1 MQNVVAFFKDNRNV
15 FSYVF
20 FLTLVA
26 HGFFL
31 FNGNYSHDSL
41 VFYHENDTENLG
53 RIGQALVYF
62 FRGIAISPV
71 LIGALS
77 ILWNALFLILFFKLF
92 KLQDRLLQFITS
104 ALIITAFTHTYITAT
119 FVYIADLIAL
129 AECCVIFSVF
139 LIKRYSF
146 KSALLPA
153 AIILSFAI
161 SIYQI
166 HLQVFCCLCAF
177 VLLLELIENKD
188 LKAISKVLFKY
199 ILVALISLVLY
210 KIALSC
216 YLSLSGTV
224 LSKSYNSI
232 ANVGD
237 YSSLG
242 QILNLIVSSITFVYS
257 TYLRYPSYSY
267 QLSAL
272 IIYAILLINI
282 YLVYKETQAHKA
294 RFLLSLAFL
303 LIALPLATDFVFI
316 ISKGVM
322 HGLMKFSFTLLLTL
336 TLVLL
341 QRQFDGQKPNN
352 LGCDLDKTSSS
363 KNYLCLIFTK
373 YNLVSIL
380 LLVFVANSI
389 IFSNSVYIKKY
400 LDDKAT
406 LSVVTRIL
414 DRMESFDEYDQKTTP
429 VCFVGSLFTN
439 KDILAGRSI
448 IKDINKFEHTGLF
461 SNFSIT
467 GIPTRYF
474 QNILNYKIVDCDLDR
489 KELKEIADRNHM
501 QPFPKT
507 SSVKLIDGRMMVKLS
522 DCMARTR
529 SEAYR
534 KCNFRD

>member
-1 MQNVVAFFKDNRNV
+1 MQNIVAFLKHNKNV
-15 FSYVF
+15 FYYVF

-41 VFYHENDTENLG
+41 VFYHANDTENLG

-62 FRGIAISPV
+62 FRGTAISPV

-77 ILWNALFLILFFKLF
+77 IFWNSLFLILFFKVF
-92 KLQDRLLQFITS
+92 KLTDRLLQFIAS
-104 ALIITAFTHTYITAT
+104 ALVVTAFTHTYITAT
-119 FVYIADLIAL
+119 FVYIADLVAL
-129 AECCVIFSVF
+129 AECSVMLSVF
-139 LIKRYSF
+139 LIQRYGF
-146 KSALLPA
+146 KTVFIPA
-153 AIILSFAI
+153 SICLSFAI

-177 VLLLELIENKD
+177 VLLLNLIDNRS
-188 LKAISKVLFKY
+188 LKNIAKVFLKY
-199 ILVALISLVLY
+199 AAVALISLILY
-210 KIALSC
+210 KIAISC
-216 YLSLSGTV
+216 YLSLSGSV

-232 ANVGD
+232 ADVGN
-237 YSSLG
+237 YSSVG
-242 QILNLIVSSITFVYS
+242 QILNLIVSAITFVYS

-282 YLVYKETQAHKA
+282 YLVYAQTKEHKA
-294 RFLLSLAFL
+294 RLVTAIAFL
-303 LIALPLATDFVFI
+303 LIAVPLATDFVYI

-336 TLVLL
+336 PLVLL
-341 QRQFDGQKPNN
+341 QRQFN
-352 LGCDLDKTSSS
+352 LRSTSEVCS
-363 KNYLCLIFTK
+363 KDRNILQAIFTK
-373 YNLVSIL
+373 YNVVSVL
-380 LLVFVANSI
+380 LLALVANSI

-414 DRMESFDEYDQKTTP
+414 YRMESFDDYDQNTTP

-439 KDILAGRSI
+439 QDILAGRSI
-448 IKDINKFEHTGLF
+448 IKDLNKFEHTGVF

-467 GIPTRYF
+467 GIPNRYF
-474 QNILNYKIVDCDLDR
+474 KNILNYKIKECDLDR
-489 KELKEIADRNHM
+489 NKLKEIADTNHM
-501 QPFPKT
+501 QAFPKT
-507 SSVKLIDGRMMVKLS
+507 SAVKLIDGRMMVKLS
-522 DCMARTR
+522 DCMAKTR

>member
-1 MQNVVAFFKDNRNV
+1 MQNIVAFLKHNKNV
-15 FSYVF
+15 FYYVF

-41 VFYHENDTENLG
+41 VFYHANDTENLG

-62 FRGIAISPV
+62 FRGTAISPV
-71 LIGALS
+71 LIGALA
-77 ILWNALFLILFFKLF
+77 IFWNSLFLILFFKVF
-92 KLQDRLLQFITS
+92 KLNDRLLQFLAS
-104 ALIITAFTHTYITAT
+104 ALVVTAFTHTYITAT

-129 AECCVIFSVF
+129 AECSVMLSVF
-139 LIKRYSF
+139 LIQRYSF
-146 KSALLPA
+146 KAVFLPA
-153 AIILSFAI
+153 SICLSFAI

-177 VLLLELIENKD
+177 VLLVNLIDNRSFKD
-188 LKAISKVLFKY
+188 LAKILFKY
-199 ILVALISLVLY
+199 ATVALISLVLY
-210 KIALSC
+210 KIAVTC

-232 ANVGD
+232 ADVGN
-237 YSSLG
+237 YSSAS
-242 QILNLIVSSITFVYS
+242 QILNLIVSAITFVYS
-257 TYLRYPSYSY
+257 TYLRYPSYSFE
-267 QLSAL
+267 LSAF
-272 IIYAILLINI
+272 IIYAVLLINI
-282 YLVYKETQAHKA
+282 CLVYAQTKERKA
-294 RFLLSLAFL
+294 RFAIALIFL
-303 LIALPLATDFVFI
+303 LIAVPLATDFVFI

-336 TLVLL
+336 PLVLL
-341 QRQFDGQKPNN
+341 QRQFN
-352 LGCDLDKTSSS
+352 LNATTESAS
-363 KNYLCLIFTK
+363 KCRNVLRAIFSK
-373 YNLVSIL
+373 YNLVSVL
-380 LLVFVANSI
+380 LLVLVANSI

-414 DRMESFDEYDQKTTP
+414 YHMESFDDFDQKTTP

-448 IKDINKFEHTGLF
+448 IKDLNKFEHTGIF

-467 GIPTRYF
+467 GIPNRYF
-474 QNILNYKIVDCDLDR
+474 RNILNYKIQDCDLDR
-489 KELKEIADRNHM
+489 KQLQEIADANHM
-501 QPFPKT
+501 QAFPKT

-522 DCMARTR
+522 DCMAKTR

-534 KCNFRD
+534 KCDFRD